1 MLDAMAVYW
10 RVTEPDED
18 NVEWVELIDP
28 QEGETIHDWVVVYRL
43 YYGSWH
49 IMWRKGYQTDRL
61 FKRIPEEELRA
72 RLQTMYLL
80 QRNDT
85 NRRT

>member
-18 NVEWVELIDP
+18 DAEWTELVDP
-28 QEGETIHDWVVVYRL
+28 QDGETEQDWVVAYRL

-49 IMWRKGYQTDRL
+49 IIWRKGHQTDRL
-61 FKRIPEEELRA
+61 LKLLPEEQLRA
-72 RLQTMYLL
+72 RLQTMYLI
-80 QRNDT
+80 
-85 NRRT
+85 NRGANNVR